1 MRILYH
7 LPLDAGCRKIRLL
20 LAEKDLAFELKT
32 ENTWERREGFLRLNP
47 AGEVPV
53 LIEGEGTIVP
63 DHRVIVEYLE
73 EAYPETHFLG
83 EQVSE
88 RAEARRLANWFDDK
102 FGREVTD
109 NLVSE
114 KIFKR
119 FLRMGEPNSG
129 VVRAGYSNIHYHLE
143 YIAWLTDRRLWL
155 AGERF
160 TIADITAAAHIST
173 IDYLGDVPWS
183 KHPVAKDWY
192 ARVKS
197 RPSMRALLADY
208 LPGAAPPKH
217 YADLD
222 F

>member
-7 LPLDAGCRKIRLL
+7 LPLDARCRKIRVLL
-20 LAEKDLAFELKT
+20 KEKDLAFELKT
-32 ENTWERREGFLRLNP
+32 ENTWERRDGFLRLNP

-53 LIEGEGTIVP
+53 LIEGDGTIIP

-73 EAYPETHFLG
+73 EAYPETDFLG
-83 EQVSE
+83 EKVSE
-88 RAEARRLANWFDDK
+88 RAEARRLANWFDEK

-119 FLRMGEPNSG
+119 FLRQGHPDSN
-129 VVRAGYSNIHYHLE
+129 VVRAGHSNIHYHLD
-143 YIAWLTDRRLWL
+143 YIAWLTERRRWL

-160 TIADITAAAHIST
+160 TVADITAAAHIST
-173 IDYLGDVPWS
+173 VDYLGDVPWG
-183 KHPVAKDWY
+183 KHPLAKDWY

-197 RPSMRALLADY
+197 RPSMRTLLSDY

>member
-1 MRILYH
+1 MRLLYH
-7 LPLDAGCRKIRLL
+7 LPLAAGCRKIRLL
-20 LAEKDLAFELKT
+20 LAEKGLDFELKT
-32 ENTWERREGFLRLNP
+32 EQTWERREGFLRMSP

-53 LIEGEGTIVP
+53 LIESDGTVVP

-73 EAYPETHFLG
+73 EAYPGTRFLG
-83 EQVSE
+83 EELSE

-114 KIFKR
+114 KFFKR
-119 FLRMGEPNSG
+119 FLKMGEPDSG
-129 VVRAGYSNIHYHLE
+129 AVRAGHANIHYHLD
-143 YIAWLTDRRLWL
+143 YIAWLTDRRRWL
-155 AGERF
+155 ASERL
-160 TIADITAAAHIST
+160 TVADIAAAAHIST
-173 IDYLGDVPWS
+173 LDYFGDVPWS
-183 KHPVAKDWY
+183 EHPGAKDWY

-197 RPSMRALLADY
+197 RPSMRALLADRIA
-208 LPGAAPPKH
+208 GAAPPKH

>member
-7 LPLDAGCRKIRLL
+7 LALDAGCRKIRLL
-20 LAEKDLAFELKT
+20 LAEKELSFELKT

-47 AGEVPV
+47 AGQVPV
-53 LIEGEGTIVP
+53 LIEADGTIIP
-63 DHRVIVEYLE
+63 DHRVVVEYLE
-73 EAYPETHFLG
+73 EAYTQSNFLG
-83 EQVSE
+83 EAVSE
-88 RAEARRLANWFDDK
+88 RAEARRLTNWFDEK
-102 FGREVTD
+102 FGQEVTN

-119 FLRMGEPNSG
+119 FLKLGEPNSA
-129 VVRAGYSNIHYHLE
+129 VVRAGHSNIHYHLE
-143 YIAWLTDRRLWL
+143 YIAWLTDRRRWL

-160 TIADITAAAHIST
+160 SLADITAAAHIST
-173 IDYLGDVPWS
+173 VDYLGDVPWS
-183 KHPVAKDWY
+183 KHPTAKDWY

-197 RPSMRALLADY
+197 RPSMRDLLADY

>member
-1 MRILYH
+1 MRLLYH
-7 LPLDAGCRKIRLL
+7 LPLAAGCRKIRLL
-20 LAEKDLAFELKT
+20 LAEKGLDFELKT
-32 ENTWERREGFLRLNP
+32 EQPWERREGFLRMNP

-53 LIEGEGTIVP
+53 LIESDGTALP

-73 EAYPETHFLG
+73 EAYPETRFLG
-83 EQVSE
+83 EEVSE

-114 KIFKR
+114 KFFKR
-119 FLRMGEPNSG
+119 FLKMGEPNSG
-129 VVRAGYSNIHYHLE
+129 AVRAGHANIHYHLD
-143 YIAWLTDRRLWL
+143 YIAWLTDRRRWL
-155 AGERF
+155 AGERLSV
-160 TIADITAAAHIST
+160 ADIAAAAHIST
-173 IDYLGDVPWS
+173 VDYFGDVPWS
-183 KHPVAKDWY
+183 EHPGAKDWY

-197 RPSMRALLADY
+197 RPSMRALLADRIA
-208 LPGAAPPKH
+208 GAAPPKH

>member
-20 LAEKDLAFELKT
+20 LAEKGLDFELKT

-53 LIEGEGTIVP
+53 LIESDSTIVP

-73 EAYPETHFLG
+73 EAYPETPFLG

-88 RAEARRLANWFDDK
+88 RAEARRLANWFDEK

-119 FLRMGEPNSG
+119 FLKMGEPNSG
-129 VVRAGYSNIHYHLE
+129 AVRAGHSNIHYHLE
-143 YIAWLTDRRLWL
+143 YIAWLTDRRRWL
-155 AGERF
+155 SGERF
-160 TIADITAAAHIST
+160 TVADITAAAHIST
-173 IDYLGDVPWS
+173 IDYLGDVPWD

-197 RPSMRALLADY
+197 RPSMRALLSDY

>member
-53 LIEGEGTIVP
+53 LIEADGTIVP
-63 DHRVIVEYLE
+63 DHRVVVEYLE
-73 EAYPETHFLG
+73 EAYPESIFLG

-119 FLRMGEPNSG
+119 FLRIGEPNSG
-129 VVRAGYSNIHYHLE
+129 VVRAGHSNIHYHLE

-173 IDYLGDVPWS
+173 VDYLGDVPWS
-183 KHPVAKDWY
+183 KHPVAKEWY

>member
-7 LPLDAGCRKIRLL
+7 LPLDSGCRKIRLL
-20 LAEKDLAFELKT
+20 LKEKDLAFELKT
-32 ENTWERREGFLRLNP
+32 EKTWERREGFLRLNP

-53 LIEGEGTIVP
+53 LIEGDGTIVP

-73 EAYPETHFLG
+73 EAYPESDFLG
-83 EQVSE
+83 EGVFA
-88 RAEARRLANWFDDK
+88 RAEARRLANWFDEK
-102 FGREVTD
+102 FGEEVTE

-119 FLRMGEPNSG
+119 FLKLGEPNSG
-129 VVRAGYSNIHYHLE
+129 VVRAGHANIHYHLE
-143 YIAWLTDRRLWL
+143 YIAWLTERRRWL

-160 TIADITAAAHIST
+160 SIADITAAAHIST
-173 IDYLGDVPWS
+173 VDYLGDVPWS